1 MKKLLLLSLLL
12 ILAAFAWADVY
23 PIGTLGTSTSSV
35 YGPFT
40 GLWDYSWTKTIVTA
54 TEMTAAG
61 YNGTDNI
68 TGVGYHIG
76 NSPSNYTMLGLH
88 MFIRHTTLSSYTDLT
103 DETGIAMPDS
113 AAFTQVFS
121 GDLTF
126 NGGGW
131 YYISFNLGSFDWDGT
146 SNIEIFW
153 KNWDGTYVS
162 GYPNWTYASTG
173 TDYKVVYKNQDDSFP
188 TSNGARY
195 TNRTNLAIVTPATTP
210 PNPAMLVYP
219 TNAGWTFLNGVL
231 SWSPT
236 GGGIT
241 DGYDVYLDTV
251 DGSTLVSDN
260 QTGTSYT
267 PTLAPGTTYYWK
279 VVPYNAAGPAA
290 NCPVWSFRTPT
301 ATQLAESFENTTF
314 PPAGWT
320 NPGSWNRSTTSPFH
334 GAACAYKYASSTPVI
349 LSTPLLAID
358 GSSTLDFWYRSA
370 ATTGIGQIKVLYST
384 DRQNWTQVGTTIAM
398 PTNTTWNNT
407 SVALGTIPAGNYYLA
422 FEASSST
429 TSSTS
434 VYIDHV
440 FGPEAAALPPE
451 PASLVYPLD
460 NGWTFLDGTLS
471 WTASMNGGLPSSY
484 DVYLGTS
491 NPPSFVANQT
501 GTSYAPTLAAG
512 TTYYWQI
519 VPRND
524 TGTAA
529 NCPVWSFKTPT
540 DTQLAESFDATT
552 FPPVG
557 WVNPNSWS
565 RSTTTPYY
573 GAGCAYK
580 SASTTAAIL
589 STPLLAIDANSVLDF
604 FYRTGSTTGY
614 GLLNVKYSTDR
625 QNWNQIGA
633 TIAMPTT
640 TTWNNASVALGT
652 IPAGNYYLAFEVSTS
667 TSTASIYIDHVV
679 GPEAATVAPDPVTLT
694 APADAAVDVV
704 LKPTFTWTAATIGG
718 IPTGYKVYCDT
729 NTNPVTQ
736 IADVS
741 TTSYTATTALAYSTT
756 YYWKVVAYNANGN
769 SADSEIRS
777 FTTMADPT
785 IYTFPWLEDF
795 GTTGTNFPPMNWT
808 RWSGLLTQDPVTL
821 TSASGYWVQ
830 DDFANIVT
838 SPTNKS
844 ARINIY
850 GATTI
855 RHWLMTPPIQ
865 MPGTGYQL
873 EFDIA
878 LTDYNYAEP
887 ITSDPNGT
895 TGVDDRFVV
904 LISDGNSWST
914 ANAVKIWD
922 NDDQTS
928 GGIYEVYNDVP
939 HTGAHYILPLDNY
952 TGIKYVAFYAES
964 TVSNADNDFF
974 VDNVLIRETPV
985 AAVFTIAPA
994 ITSWDFGMVPVGGS
1008 AEKEFAVTNTG
1019 PGNLIVSSITQTGTH
1034 PPFSIV
1040 PTPALPWSLTSADP
1054 ANTFK
1059 VVFTP
1064 QTAGG
1069 PFTTDVTVTYNN
1081 GAQATYTISFT
1092 GSAYLP
1098 ATLPLTEGW
1107 ENGQGNWITV
1117 NGTQT
1122 NKWHIGAGDATYGPY
1137 EGDNFAYISNDE
1149 GTTVAYGNTTSV
1161 VHIYR
1166 DIAFDADCLNFPLS
1180 FQWRCRGEGAAW
1192 DRMRVYL
1199 VDTSVTPVAGAEL
1212 TTGQVGLANYNL
1224 QTAWTA
1230 ETITLPGSLSG
1241 TVKRLVFS
1249 WRNDGSGAYQ
1259 PPINIDNISLTAVP
1273 IPSGPVVAP
1282 NLDYPADRQ
1291 TDLPKNGFS
1300 FQFSWNMAGSEPDTY
1315 NLYLANVADLDP
1327 GYTSDDFF
1335 AAAIPYEDIS
1345 SPYRPSFTY
1354 VYGETYVW
1362 TVVGFNAAYPDEVYQ
1377 WPPYEF
1383 TIEPDPTITN
1393 FPWDEDFE
1401 DGVFP
1406 PIGWTVVDVDGGG
1419 TYWDSSTN
1427 YNHTTGGTT
1436 SARHG
1441 YSTSVPAPGQ
1451 NGWLIT
1457 PPAAIPNST
1466 NNVFLSWW
1474 NYNYFPTW
1482 LVYNGVK
1489 VNTTNDPADPN
1500 WVELWS
1506 QDSAASSWSNEVLDI
1521 NAYKGQTV
1529 YFAFHYQGYNADD
1542 WYVDDVSIYEV
1553 AATLDAPV
1561 VTIALTAG
1569 QPTLSWDAVTGAN
1582 SYLVYGATDPYA
1594 ADPWTLLDTVYT
1606 TGYTYT
1612 GTAAMEFFKVV
1623 ASDVAAPARG
1633 TVQPTP
1639 QKNTQIHNA
1648 PKVKLDNGPQGD
1660 FRIRLRK

>member
-1 MKKLLLLSLLL
+1 MRKPLIIALFLLLV
-12 ILAAFAWADVY
+12 AFAWADVY

-173 TDYKVVYKNQDDSFP
+173 TDYKVVYKNQDNSFP

-267 PTLAPGTTYYWK
+267 PTLSPGTTYYWK

-667 TSTASIYIDHVV
+667 TSTASIYIDHVF
-679 GPEAATVAPDPVTLT
+679 GPEAATVVPDPVTLT

-729 NTNPVTQ
+729 NANPVTQ

-741 TTSYTATTALAYSTT
+741 TTTYTATTALAYSTT

-952 TGIKYVAFYAES
+952 TGIQYIAFYGES
-964 TVSNADNDFF
+964 TASNADNDFF

-1019 PGNLIVSSITQTGTH
+1019 PGNLIVSSITQTGTN

-1107 ENGQGNWITV
+1107 ENGQGNWIIV

-1137 EGDNFAYISNDE
+1137 EGNNFAYISNDE
-1149 GTTVAYGNTTSV
+1149 GTTVAYTTNSASV
-1161 VHIYR
+1161 THIYT
-1166 DIAFDADCLNFPLS
+1166 DIAFDEDCMEFPLS
-1180 FQWRCRGEGAAW
+1180 FQWRCRGEGTAW

-1230 ETITLPGSLSG
+1230 ATITLPGSLSG
-1241 TVKRLVFS
+1241 TLKRLVFS
-1249 WRNDGSGAYQ
+1249 WRNDSSSGSQ
-1259 PPINIDNISLTAVP
+1259 PPANIDNISLTAVP
-1273 IPSGPVVAP
+1273 NPTGPVVAP

-1327 GYTSDDFF
+1327 GYTSD
-1335 AAAIPYEDIS
+1335 
-1345 SPYRPSFTY
+1345 
-1354 VYGETYVW
+1354 
-1362 TVVGFNAAYPDEVYQ
+1362 
-1377 WPPYEF
+1377 
-1383 TIEPDPTITN
+1383 
-1393 FPWDEDFE
+1393 
-1401 DGVFP
+1401 
-1406 PIGWTVVDVDGGG
+1406 
-1419 TYWDSSTN
+1419 
-1427 YNHTTGGTT
+1427 
-1436 SARHG
+1436 
-1441 YSTSVPAPGQ
+1441 
-1451 NGWLIT
+1451 
-1457 PPAAIPNST
+1457 
-1466 NNVFLSWW
+1466 
-1474 NYNYFPTW
+1474 
-1482 LVYNGVK
+1482 
-1489 VNTTNDPADPN
+1489 
-1500 WVELWS
+1500 
-1506 QDSAASSWSNEVLDI
+1506 
-1521 NAYKGQTV
+1521 
-1529 YFAFHYQGYNADD
+1529 
-1542 WYVDDVSIYEV
+1542 
-1553 AATLDAPV
+1553 
-1561 VTIALTAG
+1561 
-1569 QPTLSWDAVTGAN
+1569 
-1582 SYLVYGATDPYA
+1582 
-1594 ADPWTLLDTVYT
+1594 
-1606 TGYTYT
+1606 
-1612 GTAAMEFFKVV
+1612 
-1623 ASDVAAPARG
+1623 
-1633 TVQPTP
+1633 
-1639 QKNTQIHNA
+1639 
-1648 PKVKLDNGPQGD
+1648 
-1660 FRIRLRK
+1660 

>member
-12 ILAAFAWADVY
+12 ILVAFAWADVY

-76 NSPSNYTMLGLH
+76 NTPSNYTMLGLH
-88 MFIRHTTLSSYTDLT
+88 MFIRHTTLSSYTDLS

-153 KNWDGTYVS
+153 KNWDGDYVT

-173 TDYKVVYKNQDDSFP
+173 SDYKVVYKNQDNSFP

-210 PNPAMLVYP
+210 PNPAVLVYP

-231 SWSPT
+231 NWNATS
-236 GGGIT
+236 GGIP

-251 DGSTLVSDN
+251 DGSTLVSN
-260 QTGTSYT
+260 HQTGTSYT
-267 PTLAPGTTYYWK
+267 PTLAPSTTYYWK
-279 VVPYNAAGPAA
+279 VVPYNAAGSAA

-320 NPGSWNRSTTSPFH
+320 NPGTWNRSTTSPFH
-334 GAACAYKYASSTPVI
+334 GTACAYKYASSTPAI

-358 GSSTLDFWYRSA
+358 GSSTLDFWYRTT

-407 SVALGTIPAGNYYLA
+407 SVALSTIPAGNYYLA

-429 TSSTS
+429 TSSTAI
-434 VYIDHV
+434 YIDHV
-440 FGPEAAALPPE
+440 FGPEAA
-451 PASLVYPLD
+451 
-460 NGWTFLDGTLS
+460 T
-471 WTASMNGGLPSSY
+471 
-484 DVYLGTS
+484 
-491 NPPSFVANQT
+491 
-501 GTSYAPTLAAG
+501 
-512 TTYYWQI
+512 
-519 VPRND
+519 
-524 TGTAA
+524 
-529 NCPVWSFKTPT
+529 
-540 DTQLAESFDATT
+540 
-552 FPPVG
+552 
-557 WVNPNSWS
+557 
-565 RSTTTPYY
+565 
-573 GAGCAYK
+573 
-580 SASTTAAIL
+580 
-589 STPLLAIDANSVLDF
+589 
-604 FYRTGSTTGY
+604 
-614 GLLNVKYSTDR
+614 
-625 QNWNQIGA
+625 
-633 TIAMPTT
+633 
-640 TTWNNASVALGT
+640 
-652 IPAGNYYLAFEVSTS
+652 
-667 TSTASIYIDHVV
+667 VV
-679 GPEAATVAPDPVTLT
+679 PDPVTLT
-694 APADAAVDVV
+694 APANAATNVA
-704 LKPTFTWTAATIGG
+704 LKPTFTWTAAAIGG

-729 NTNPVTQ
+729 NANPVTQ

-741 TTSYTATTALAYSTT
+741 TTSYTATTALVYSTT
-756 YYWKVVAYNANGN
+756 YYWKVVAYNATGN

-795 GTTGTNFPPMNWT
+795 GTTGTTFPPMNWT

-821 TSASGYWVQ
+821 ASASGYWVQ

-838 SPTNKS
+838 SPTNKC
-844 ARINIY
+844 AKINIY
-850 GATTI
+850 GATSI
-855 RHWLMTPPIQ
+855 KHWLMTPPIQ

-873 EFDIA
+873 EFDLA
-878 LTDYNYAEP
+878 LTTYNNSNP
-887 ITSDPNGT
+887 PNLS
-895 TGVDDRFVV
+895 GVDDRFIV

-922 NDDQTS
+922 NDANTS
-928 GGIYEVYNDVP
+928 GGIYEVYNDIP

-952 TGIKYVAFYAES
+952 TGIQYIAFYGES

-974 VDNVLIRETPV
+974 VDNVYIRQTPLS
-985 AAVFTIAPA
+985 AVFTIAPA
-994 ITSWDFGMVPVGGS
+994 VTSWDFGMVPVGGF
-1008 AEKEFAVTNTG
+1008 AEKEFSVTNTG
-1019 PGNLIVSSITQTGTH
+1019 PGNLIVSSISQTN
-1034 PPFSIV
+1034 PSFSIV

-1069 PFTTDVTVTYNN
+1069 PYTTDVTVTYNN
-1081 GAQATYTISFT
+1081 GTQATYTISFT
-1092 GSAYLP
+1092 GSAYMP

-1107 ENGQGNWITV
+1107 ENGQGNWTIV

-1122 NKWHIGAGDATYGPY
+1122 NAWYIGAGDATYGPY
-1137 EGDNFAYISNDE
+1137 EGNNFAYISNDG
-1149 GTTVAYGNTTSV
+1149 GTTVAYTTNAASV
-1161 VHIYR
+1161 THIYT
-1166 DIAFDADCLNFPLS
+1166 DIAFDADCMEFPLS
-1180 FQWRCRGEGAAW
+1180 FQWRCRGEGSYW

-1199 VDTSVTPVAGAEL
+1199 VDTNVTPVAGTEL
-1212 TTGQVGLANYNL
+1212 TTGQVGLDNYNL
-1224 QTAWTA
+1224 QTDWTA

-1249 WRNDGSGAYQ
+1249 WRNDTSVGNQ
-1259 PPINIDNISLTAVP
+1259 PPANIDNISLTAVP

-1315 NLYLANVADLDP
+1315 NLYLASLAELGAD
-1327 GYTSDDFF
+1327 YSTDDFF
-1335 AAAIPYEDIS
+1335 AAATPYEDIS

-1362 TVVGFNAAYPDEVYQ
+1362 TVVGSNAAYPDEVYQ

-1419 TYWDSSTN
+1419 TYWAASTA

-1441 YSTSVPAPGQ
+1441 YSSSVPAPGQ

-1474 NYNYFPTW
+1474 NYNVYANDM
-1482 LVYNGVK
+1482 VYNGVK

-1506 QDSAASSWSNEVLDI
+1506 QDSAAASWGNEVLNI

-1529 YFAFHYQGYNADD
+1529 YFAFNYQGYNADS
-1542 WYVDDVSIYEV
+1542 WHVDDVSIYEV
-1553 AATLDAPV
+1553 AAALDAPV
-1561 VTIALTAG
+1561 VTIALTSG

-1606 TGYTYT
+1606 PGYTYT